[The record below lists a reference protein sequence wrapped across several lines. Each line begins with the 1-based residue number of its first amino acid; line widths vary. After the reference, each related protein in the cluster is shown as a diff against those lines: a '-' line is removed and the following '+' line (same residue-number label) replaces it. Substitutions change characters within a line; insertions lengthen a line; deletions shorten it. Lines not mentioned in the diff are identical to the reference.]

1 MTDVTRK
8 EWLLLSRY
16 LDGDLSA
23 EQVRRIEEKLR
34 SDVALRQAFERL
46 LRTRQVL
53 RAVPQR
59 KAPRTYLLSNVM
71 VRVERQ
77 RVLPQLV
84 WRYSSIAAA
93 LVATIALL
101 LQVFSP
107 RASQAS
113 PLSASAQ
120 PEMMVLTAPDAL
132 DAEPTE
138 QPLIIFWNPGAYGM
152 GGGGEGPST
161 SMAPAA
167 PLEQTDSY
175 GVIGGASTTEDT
187 SSDQGMF
194 AKEAEEVVPEMADES
209 AVAQEQALPEE
220 QALSAAASPSSNPIL
235 GIAPPEKRGSLQEFS
250 AEENLQTR
258 DSVREGSALNF
269 GVIAL
274 LALFVSIVCGL
285 VAFILHRKQQKQ

>member
-71 VRVERQ
+71 VRMERQ

-175 GVIGGASTTEDT
+175 GVGGSASTEDT
-187 SSDQGMF
+187 SSDQGML

-220 QALSAAASPSSNPIL
+220 QALNAAASPSSNPIL